1 MNIDKRSF
9 LGAAVSIGTI
19 VAAGSDARAQSNAAV
34 DDLGRNAENMRE
46 KPIPRRKATTTKLF
60 LTPPSWPNAITADP
74 DGHGF
79 WVQQQKHDSTP
90 ETAWLLDMHGKVL
103 KSVVTQCVDCSGMA
117 VGNGYVW
124 SGANGASVH
133 NPTNPP
139 VEGVFQ
145 TDMNSKTISQRQ
157 IPFGPKDNGGS
168 CHGLAWENADGGRL
182 WIQAN
187 RLEAL
192 VRMNPVTWECDYM
205 FPAARVDRL
214 HGIEVDGAYI
224 WQVYGTQNRDMP
236 GYAGYT
242 PGLVKYDI
250 KTGRPVEFVD
260 FVPGSCDMHDVA
272 VLNGQLYGVD
282 AGEHPGWP
290 ITGEY
295 NRPGW
300 PGLNSPS
307 AGWVFRIDII

>member
-1 MNIDKRSF
+1 MDKRQF
-9 LGAAVSIGTI
+9 LTA
-19 VAAGSDARAQSNAAV
+19 AAGAGLAATPALAQAGKGV
-34 DDLGRNAENMRE
+34 DDLGRNATNMRE
-46 KPIPRRKATTTKLF
+46 KPVPRRKAKTAKLF

-74 DGHGF
+74 EGRGF
-79 WVQQQKHDSTP
+79 WVQQQRHDSGP
-90 ETAWLLDMHGKVL
+90 ETAWLLDMKGKVL

-117 VGNGYVW
+117 VGGGFVW

-133 NPTNPP
+133 NPPDPP

-145 TDMNSKTISQRQ
+145 TDMNGRTVSHRQ
-157 IPFGPKDNGGS
+157 IPFGPKNNGGS

-192 VRMNPVTWECDYM
+192 VRMNPKTWECDFM
-205 FPAARVDRL
+205 FPAAHVDRL
-214 HGIEVDGAYI
+214 HGIECDGGVI
-224 WQVYGTQNRDMP
+224 WQVYGTQDPNRS
-236 GYAGYT
+236 GYEGYT
-242 PGLVKYDI
+242 PGLIKYDI
-250 KTGRPVEFVD
+250 KSGRVLEFVD

-272 VLNGQLYGVD
+272 AVNGQLYGVD

-290 ITGEY
+290 IDAKYG
-295 NRPGW
+295 RPGW

-307 AGWVFRIDII
+307 AGWVFRIDMI